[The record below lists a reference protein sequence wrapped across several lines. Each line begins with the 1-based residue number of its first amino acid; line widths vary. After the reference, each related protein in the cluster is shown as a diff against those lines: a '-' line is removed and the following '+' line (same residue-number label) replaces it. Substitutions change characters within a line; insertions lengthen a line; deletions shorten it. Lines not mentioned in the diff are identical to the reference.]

1 MAKEVLVF
9 TVIYM
14 PCTVLSTLLLLS
26 LLLRTT
32 TLFSS
37 SHFKEKQRLRELNL
51 TAHGKLL

>member
-1 MAKEVLVF
+1 MAKEVLAF

-26 LLLRTT
+26 LLLLTT